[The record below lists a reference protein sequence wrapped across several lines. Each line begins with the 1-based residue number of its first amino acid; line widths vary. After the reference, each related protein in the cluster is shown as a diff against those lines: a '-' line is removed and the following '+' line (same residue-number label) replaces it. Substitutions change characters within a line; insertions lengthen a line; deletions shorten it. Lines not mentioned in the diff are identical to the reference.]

1 MKQRNKSKE
10 TIAEDD
16 FYFEGK
22 IKHIKSD
29 NKKKIR
35 KMKKRYL

>member
-22 IKHIKSD
+22 VKHIKAD